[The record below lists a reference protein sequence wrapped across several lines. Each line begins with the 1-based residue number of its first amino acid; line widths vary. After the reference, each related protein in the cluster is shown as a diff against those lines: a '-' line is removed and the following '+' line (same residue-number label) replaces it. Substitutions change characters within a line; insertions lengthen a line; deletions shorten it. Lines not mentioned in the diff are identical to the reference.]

1 MSSRDFTVK
10 DVKSQIQK
18 TFDELNKRNL
28 AILDERFSPN
38 VIVHSAMGTDVRGLQ
53 AYKESVNQTFSTFPD
68 IHYTLIDVLAD
79 EDKSATRYTW
89 TGTHKGKLGGTSGN
103 VAPTGKKVTMTV
115 YSIARYE
122 AGKVAEQWTMS
133 NRLSFF
139 QQLGVTP
146 TLDMK

>member
-1 MSSRDFTVK
+1 MSKSSVESIR
-10 DVKSQIQK
+10 SQIQN
-18 TFDELNKRNL
+18 TFDQLNKRNL

-38 VIVHSAMGTDVRGLQ
+38 LIVHSPMGTDIRGLK
-53 AYKESVNQTFSTFPD
+53 AYKESFNQTLATFPD
-68 IHYTLIDVLAD
+68 IHYALVDVMVD
-79 EDKSATRYTW
+79 EDRSLTRYTW
-89 TGTHKGKLGGTSGN
+89 TGTHKGKLGATSGN

-122 AGKVAEQWTMS
+122 AGKVAEQWSIS
-133 NRLSFF
+133 NRLSFY